1 MTVDEQRELC
11 ALADKHKLVILA
23 DEVYERFVYDGTL
36 APSFARVIRDKDR
49 VIIVNSF
56 SKTYN
61 MTGWRL
67 GWAQA
72 SEAVIHVMYKAAE
85 FITSNP
91 AAMVQ
96 QAGLV
101 ALREGE
107 GYVRELQDHYAA
119 RRAQVI
125 ATLRA
130 MPGFAL
136 AEPQGAFYAFFKVEG
151 LTNSTAF
158 TTRLV
163 RDTGLAL
170 TPGVAFGEAGE
181 GYIRMCFAASEET
194 VAEGLRRLVRFR
206 EE

>member
-1 MTVDEQRELC
+1 
-11 ALADKHKLVILA
+11 
-23 DEVYERFVYDGTL
+23 
-36 APSFARVIRDKDR
+36 
-49 VIIVNSF
+49 
-56 SKTYN
+56 
-61 MTGWRL
+61 
-67 GWAQA
+67 
-72 SEAVIHVMYKAAE
+72 
-85 FITSNP
+85 
-91 AAMVQ
+91 
-96 QAGLV
+96 
-101 ALREGE
+101 
-107 GYVRELQDHYAA
+107 
-119 RRAQVI
+119 
-125 ATLRA
+125 